1 MPLELALVYVCV
13 YVRELEVQWGVSE
26 SYFVA
31 ECPLLIHVHVLIVGA
46 FMWCNRNLVIRN

>member
-31 ECPLLIHVHVLIVGA
+31 ERPLLTHVHVLIVGA